1 MARSDDARC
10 PRSAQPRGRGSAGR
24 SIRSRRFRTRLR
36 NRPTPRHRNRGALSP
51 HPQPRRS
58 AFRRP
63 PAQRSDPARAA
74 RHLPVITTMRDLE
87 LGDGIIVHANL
98 LRAATSRAGGPG
110 GQNVNKVE
118 TRVTIEVDVD
128 ALPLPEDRKAR
139 IRERLAG
146 RINKARVLRVTSQ
159 AERSQVANR
168 DRALARM
175 EELLSDAIAEQ
186 ETRKPT
192 RVSRAQKTRRLE
204 EKKRR
209 AQTKKLRSADYAD

>member
-1 MARSDDARC
+1 
-10 PRSAQPRGRGSAGR
+10 
-24 SIRSRRFRTRLR
+24 
-36 NRPTPRHRNRGALSP
+36 
-51 HPQPRRS
+51 
-58 AFRRP
+58 
-63 PAQRSDPARAA
+63 
-74 RHLPVITTMRDLE
+74 MRDLD
-87 LGDGIIVHANL
+87 LGDGIVVPANL

-128 ALPLPEDRKAR
+128 ALPLPDDRKSR

-146 RINKARVLRVTSQ
+146 RINKAGVLRVTSQ

-186 ETRKPT
+186 ASRKPT
-192 RVSRAQKTRRLE
+192 RVSRAQKQRRIE

-209 AQTKKLRSADYAD
+209 AQTKKLRTTFD

>member
-1 MARSDDARC
+1 
-10 PRSAQPRGRGSAGR
+10 
-24 SIRSRRFRTRLR
+24 
-36 NRPTPRHRNRGALSP
+36 
-51 HPQPRRS
+51 
-58 AFRRP
+58 
-63 PAQRSDPARAA
+63 
-74 RHLPVITTMRDLE
+74 MRDLD
-87 LGDGIIVHANL
+87 LGDGVIVPGNL

-128 ALPLPEDRKAR
+128 ALPLPDDRKAR

-146 RINKARVLRVTSQ
+146 RINKAGVLRVTSQ
-159 AERSQVANR
+159 AERSQLANR

-186 ETRKPT
+186 TKRRPT
-192 RVSRAQKTRRLE
+192 RISKSQKQRRLE

-209 AQTKKLRSADYAD
+209 AQTKKLRSADHAD

>member
-1 MARSDDARC
+1 
-10 PRSAQPRGRGSAGR
+10 
-24 SIRSRRFRTRLR
+24 
-36 NRPTPRHRNRGALSP
+36 
-51 HPQPRRS
+51 
-58 AFRRP
+58 
-63 PAQRSDPARAA
+63 
-74 RHLPVITTMRDLE
+74 MRDLD
-87 LGDGIIVHANL
+87 LGDGIIVPANL

-128 ALPLPEDRKAR
+128 SLPLPDDRKAR

-146 RINKARVLRVTSQ
+146 RINKLGVLRVTSQ

-186 ETRKPT
+186 ATRKPT
-192 RVSRAQKTRRLE
+192 RISRSQKTRRLE

-209 AQTKKLRSADYAD
+209 AQTKKLRTTFD